1 MPPAQDLERALERAA
16 RCLVDL
22 GYPRALGQEEGV
34 YLDALPRPAWDA
46 AAAAEGFDR
55 LVLVD
60 PRVPLEVPL
69 KHGNMVTH
77 MPHARLEDVGPPAP
91 AAGPYWIQAQPG
103 DRYRA
108 RAVREAVAAFAPGE
122 RGLNVTEGVALVL
135 QHPEVLRDD
144 LGVDLP
150 GSRASGIG
158 VPCIAIWYGKVG
170 LFGREETVAS
180 PLYGAATLRRG
191 GAGGI
196 GGERW

>member
-1 MPPAQDLERALERAA
+1 MERAA

-22 GYPRALGQEEGV
+22 GYPRALGQEDRAYVE
-34 YLDALPRPAWDA
+34 ALPRPPWDA

-60 PRVPLEVPL
+60 LRVPLEVAL

-77 MPHARLEDVGPPAP
+77 MPHARIEDVEPPP
-91 AAGPYWIQAQPG
+91 TVGGPYWIQAQPG

-108 RAVREAVAAFAPGE
+108 RAVREAMATFAPGE
-122 RGLNVTEGVALVL
+122 HGLTVTEGVALVL

-150 GSRASGIG
+150 GSRAAGFG
-158 VPCIAIWYGKVG
+158 VPCIAVWYGKVG
-170 LFGREETVAS
+170 LFGREETIAS

-191 GAGGI
+191 AAGGI
-196 GGERW
+196 GGGRW